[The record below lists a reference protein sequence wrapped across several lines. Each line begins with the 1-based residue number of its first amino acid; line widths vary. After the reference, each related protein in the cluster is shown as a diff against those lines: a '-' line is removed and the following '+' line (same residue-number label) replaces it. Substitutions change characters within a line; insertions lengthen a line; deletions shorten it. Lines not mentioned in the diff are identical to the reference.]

1 MTVSIA
7 NAIAQIVINR
17 SSVSS
22 PTTDPNPN
30 NNTSNS
36 TVDFLKPAQHYKA
49 PKKVAPPKTIVPEKT
64 VEQANVRVSGYCV
77 DLMSGKTVRGD
88 VRVCKVMG
96 STVIVDGSGWLIV
109 VTVKAPPANG
119 YPAYRH
125 EFRYTV

>member
-1 MTVSIA
+1 VSISKT
-7 NAIAQIVINR
+7 IAQIVINR

-36 TVDFLKPAQHYKA
+36 TVDFLKPAQHYKP
-49 PKKVAPPKTIVPEKT
+49 PKRITPPKTIFPEKT
-64 VEQANVRVSGYCV
+64 VEQAAVRISGYCV
-77 DLMSGKTVRGD
+77 DLRSGKAVRGD
-88 VRVCKVMG
+88 VRVCKVIG
-96 STVIVDGSGWLIV
+96 NAVIVDGPDWLIV
-109 VTVKAPPANG
+109 VTVKAPAANG